1 MIQPT
6 CVLRTQHLCDG
17 HRVVDYRRAPRGR
30 VCCYC
35 RDLELA
41 AGDDWSALAC
51 ELRTD
56 RARTVARSA
65 ELQRLTERSS
75 RLTGAPTGAPPY

>member
-17 HRVVDYRRAPRGR
+17 HRVVDYRRAPDQRR
-30 VCCYC
+30 RCFCEA
-35 RDLELA
+35 LELA
-41 AGDDWSALAC
+41 LADGLVVAAS

-65 ELQRLTERSS
+65 ELQRLTERHA
-75 RLTGAPTGAPPY
+75 RLSGAATGSPPF